1 MLSATA
7 TDGNLCLT
15 TGTAIREVLVYPYQN
30 TACRYEQ
37 LLMKIYIFIEMKS
50 LPYIYRWK
58 EIRRAICIITIL
70 CVVSRQRK
78 CPKVYLLSQEQSN
91 RHCIKQTE
99 QGKDGADSDP
109 DGEEGVC
116 RASQGVVWGHVRS
129 ESLANTQVGP

>member
-1 MLSATA
+1 M
-7 TDGNLCLT
+7 T

-78 CPKVYLLSQEQSN
+78 AQKYIFYPKSSQTGIVSSRLSKG
-91 RHCIKQTE
+91 RTE
-99 QGKDGADSDP
+99 LTVTQMERRVFAGQARGWFGGTLGQRAWPIPKWGPKAMCL
-109 DGEEGVC
+109 EG
-116 RASQGVVWGHVRS
+116 SGFQ
-129 ESLANTQVGP
+129 